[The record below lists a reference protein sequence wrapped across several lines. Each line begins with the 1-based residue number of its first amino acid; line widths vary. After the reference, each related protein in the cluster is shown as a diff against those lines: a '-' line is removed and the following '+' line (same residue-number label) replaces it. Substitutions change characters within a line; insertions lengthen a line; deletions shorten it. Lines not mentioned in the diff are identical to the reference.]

1 MPSSDDLRKPE
12 AGHGETPDQA
22 PAQTTE
28 RRSDPRQPAEQPA
41 TIKLLN
47 PLHPAGRIAATVVDI
62 SKGGLR
68 LRLNQS
74 LMPGTLVQIRLGE
87 KLLLG
92 EIRYCTP
99 AGEEFHAG
107 VRLQDVFETGP
118 VA

>member
-1 MPSSDDLRKPE
+1 MPSSDDLRKPD
-12 AGHGETPDQA
+12 AGHGEKPAQA

-28 RRSDPRQPAEQPA
+28 RRADPRQPAEQPA

-47 PLHPAGRIAATVVDI
+47 PLHTSERISATVVDI

-68 LRLNQS
+68 LRLDQS
-74 LMPGTLVQIRLGE
+74 LMPGMLVQIRLGE

-99 AGEEFHAG
+99 AGDEFHAG

-118 VA
+118 GA